1 MAKNLNITTAN
12 GTFTLTGS
20 KKMKVNAK
28 GGNLVV
34 DIDGDGSALRTY
46 PLASIID
53 YEFVTP
59 QRGGEN
65 KWLVAQKDAAERL
78 ASEIADLRKIIADAD
93 DATVI
98 ASAKLITGAVEAIES
113 AKVRAKSYA
122 AMLAKGKARRA
133 EKKAAAAAPA
143 PVVAAPVAVPDAAA
157 VIAKVARKS
166 TKKTAA
172 A

>member
-20 KKMKVNAK
+20 KRMKVTAK
-28 GGNLVV
+28 AGNLVV
-34 DIDGDGSALRTY
+34 DVNGDGSLVKEF
-46 PLASIID
+46 PLASILD
-53 YEFVTP
+53 YEFATP

-65 KWLVAQKDAAERL
+65 KWLVAQKAAVECL
-78 ASEIADLRKIIADAD
+78 AAEIADLRRVIADAD

-98 ASAKLITGAVEAIES
+98 ASASLITAAVAAIES
-113 AKVRAKSYA
+113 AKTRAASYA
-122 AMLAKGKARRA
+122 AMLAKGKDKRA
-133 EKKAAAAAPA
+133 AKKAAAAAPA